1 MIVDDEKKFPGKK
14 RKSLLDPNMK
24 YIQKKLETIFVVI
37 LLWVILLFRLYFLTY
52 KNK

>member
-24 YIQKKLETIFVVI
+24 YIKKIGNNFCC
-37 LLWVILLFRLYFLTY
+37 YLTLSDSIV
-52 KNK
+52 